1 MIKSVEIKNFKAINK
16 AKVRLTPL
24 TAFIGYNGTGKSSI
38 LEALETFQAIVA
50 NGLDKAMQ
58 PWRLF
63 EHVHYKGKK
72 KQRWFSKNEISFK
85 YAPMEFSFNVKL
97 STKRTPLVPMKFSSS
112 IAEDVKNNG
121 RIYFIEEKVSYKQF
135 ERRRDENNQ
144 YITQE
149 GEAQWDYPDQSIL
162 VAERETRRFIESW
175 QFLSMNT
182 FLMGNPHPQKKT
194 GGKTTLNKDG
204 SNLAE
209 YVLSVRDAN
218 PEVFQGIIEAIQ
230 YVLPYAL
237 DIQPAITQEL
247 ENRVYM
253 QLSEQDFKLPGWLL
267 STGTL
272 KILALLSV
280 FRNPDPAPL
289 IAIEEIENGLD
300 PRSINLIVNEIR
312 DFVKG
317 KKSQVI
323 ITTHSP
329 YLLDLLHL
337 SQVVFVERKGGK
349 VIFNRPYDFE
359 QLRNWSK
366 EYTPGEMYRKD
377 LIQQI
382 IK

>member
-1 MIKSVEIKNFKAINK
+1 MIKSLEIKNFKAIDN
-16 AKVRLTPL
+16 AKIKLTPL
-24 TAFIGYNGTGKSSI
+24 TAFIGYNGTGKSSM
-38 LEALETFQAIVA
+38 LEALETFQSIVS
-50 NGLDKAMQ
+50 NGLDKAIQ

-63 EHVHYKGKK
+63 EHIHYKGKK
-72 KQRWFSKNEISFK
+72 KNRWFLKNEIPFK

-97 STKRTPLVPMKFSSS
+97 NTKSSLNPLRFSTS
-112 IAEDVKNNG
+112 IAEDKSING
-121 RIYFIEEKVSYKQF
+121 LIYFIEEKVKYKQF
-135 ERRRDENNQ
+135 ERSRDADNH

-149 GEAQWDYPDQSIL
+149 KQAAWDYPDQSIL
-162 VAERETRRFIESW
+162 IAETETRKFVESW

-182 FLMGNPHPQKKT
+182 FLMGNPYPQKKT
-194 GGKTTLNKDG
+194 GGKITLNKDG

-209 YVLSVRDAN
+209 YVLSIRDAN
-218 PEVFQGIIEAIQ
+218 PDAFEGIIETIK
-230 YVLPYAL
+230 YILPYAS
-237 DIQPAITQEL
+237 DIQPTITQEL

-272 KILALLSV
+272 KVLALLSV
-280 FRNPDPAPL
+280 FRNPNPAPL

-300 PRSINLIVNEIR
+300 PRTINLIINEIR
-312 DFVKG
+312 EFIKD

-337 SQVVFVERKGGK
+337 SQVVFVERKDGN
-349 VIFNRPYDFE
+349 VVFNRPYDFKE
-359 QLRNWSK
+359 LRNWSK
-366 EYTPGEMYRKD
+366 DYTPGEMYRKD

>member
-1 MIKSVEIKNFKAINK
+1 MIKSLEIKNFKAIDN
-16 AKVRLTPL
+16 AKIKLTPL
-24 TAFIGYNGTGKSSI
+24 TAFIGYNGTGKSSM
-38 LEALETFQAIVA
+38 LEALETFQSIVS
-50 NGLDKAMQ
+50 NGLDKAIQ

-63 EHVHYKGKK
+63 EHIHYKGKK
-72 KQRWFSKNEISFK
+72 KNRWFSKNEIPFK
-85 YAPMEFSFNVKL
+85 YAPMEFTFNVKL
-97 STKRTPLVPMKFSSS
+97 NTKSPLNPLRFSTS
-112 IAEDVKNNG
+112 IAEDKSNNG
-121 RIYFIEEKVSYKQF
+121 LIYFIEEKVKYKQF
-135 ERRRDENNQ
+135 ERSRDADNH

-149 GEAQWDYPDQSIL
+149 KQAAWDYPDQSIL
-162 VAERETRRFIESW
+162 IAETETRKFVESW

-182 FLMGNPHPQKKT
+182 FLMGNPYPQKKT
-194 GGKTTLNKDG
+194 GGKIILNKDG

-209 YVLSVRDAN
+209 YVLSIRDAN
-218 PEVFQGIIEAIQ
+218 PDVFEGIIETIK
-230 YVLPYAL
+230 YILPYVS
-237 DIQPAITQEL
+237 DIQPTITQEL

-272 KILALLSV
+272 KVLALLSV
-280 FRNPDPAPL
+280 FRNPNPAPL

-300 PRSINLIVNEIR
+300 PRTINLIINEIR
-312 DFVKG
+312 EFIKD

-337 SQVVFVERKGGK
+337 SQVVFVERKNGN
-349 VIFNRPYDFE
+349 VVFNRPYDFKE
-359 QLRNWSK
+359 LRNWSK